1 MFGLFSKKQDN
12 KAVTSKTSQEQ
23 DNSSSDIAF
32 SFAILPDDKKKE
44 KVYLYEWLK
53 NDGDWVE
60 KEKPLYRIRVGEY
73 LGLGLLNASQP
84 ILSKKSGVLQTLKK
98 KNDAIQDGEII
109 CVIHPVGQYEKEN
122 TISKESFSFFFD
134 KFKYQI
140 PDKYAHH
147 QLKINEWHKQD
158 GEFVKQNDLILTL
171 GYSTSYGSKETLN
184 HYAEKDGY
192 LDKVRTQL
200 DFIDL
205 NQNELVY
212 IIHKDDKNRIKR
224 KFVNTPDIK
233 TDDFTGKKI
242 IKWKQVGNNDGY
254 SEGITSTSL
263 DNKTS
268 LTFSFNNSDEKDFII
283 FQFYSKEIMLSK
295 DDVVS
300 FLFTDNKI
308 IDFRIDS
315 SSYKAS
321 HPYIEKLFENK
332 VQITDDEL
340 QTFET
345 NQFLK
350 WKISLKKQN
359 REIIGGNEGYSQYK
373 SAQNLVLVVKKLAK
387 EYRELVKSEIPNYK
401 PLFQRTTFS
410 NPTNE
415 TMTEECYVYLMIDI
429 NNQYHKIGISNKPEW
444 REKTLQS
451 EKPTIELIASKKFI
465 SRKIASSIEKALHD
479 SYADKRIRGE
489 WFRLDDKDIQEIKI
503 TLTT

>member
-1 MFGLFSKKQDN
+1 MTN
-12 KAVTSKTSQEQ
+12 ETSQEQ
-23 DNSSSDIAF
+23 DNDSSDTAF
-32 SFAILPDDKKKE
+32 SFAILPDDKKEE
-44 KVYLYEWLK
+44 KVYLHEWLK
-53 NDGDWVE
+53 NDGEWVE
-60 KEKPLYRIRVGEY
+60 KGQPLYRIRVGEY
-73 LGLGLLNASQP
+73 LGIALLNASQP

-109 CVIHPVGQYEKEN
+109 CTIHPLGQYEKEN
-122 TISKESFSFFFD
+122 TIFNESFSFYFD

-140 PDKYAHH
+140 PEKYSHH

-158 GEFVKQNDLILTL
+158 GELVKKNDLILTL
-171 GYSTSYGSKETLN
+171 GYSTSYGNKETLY
-184 HYAEKDGY
+184 HYAETEGY

-200 DFIDL
+200 DFIGL

-212 IIHKDDKNRIKR
+212 IIQNNDENRIKR
-224 KFVNTPDIK
+224 KFVNTPDIHI
-233 TDDFTGKKI
+233 DDFTGNKI

-254 SEGITSTSL
+254 SVGVSSTSI

-268 LTFSFNNSDEKDFII
+268 LTFSFCNSDGKDYII

-295 DDVVS
+295 DDVIS

-308 IDFRIDS
+308 IDFKIES
-315 SSYKAS
+315 NSYKAS

-340 QTFET
+340 QTFER

-373 SAQNLVLVVKKLAK
+373 STQNLALVIKKLAL
-387 EYRELVKSEIPNYK
+387 EYRELVKSEIPNYN
-401 PLFQRTTFS
+401 PLFQRATIS

-415 TMTEECYVYLMIDI
+415 TNIEECYVYLMIDI

-465 SRKIASSIEKALHD
+465 SRKIASSFEKALHE
-479 SYADKRIRGE
+479 SYEDKRIRGE
-489 WFRLDDKDIQEIKI
+489 WFRLDAKDIQEIKL